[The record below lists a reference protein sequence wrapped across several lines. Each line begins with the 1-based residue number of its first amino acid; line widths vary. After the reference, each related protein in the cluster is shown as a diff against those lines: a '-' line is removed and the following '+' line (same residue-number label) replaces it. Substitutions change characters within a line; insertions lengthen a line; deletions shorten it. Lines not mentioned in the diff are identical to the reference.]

1 VQRYEQVHELS
12 RQGLSQ
18 RAIADRLGMHRDT
31 VERFRKA
38 ATFPEHAARPCRRRT
53 DRYTDYLQRRWA
65 EGCHNAAQLFQ
76 ELKGQGYTGSHY
88 TVRRQLARWR
98 AADGSAGM
106 GEPTATTLPRVIERP
121 SANRV
126 PWLRLKADTDVDAQE
141 QGFLQRLRTHCPEVR
156 AAADLAREFAAL
168 VKERHEGRWEGWL
181 AKAAAPDGVKEMRAF
196 AEGLK
201 KDEAAVRAALR
212 LEWSNG
218 QVEGQ
223 VNRLKVIK
231 RQMFGRAKFDLLRR
245 RVLGAN

>member
-1 VQRYEQVHELS
+1 MQES
-12 RQGLSQ
+12 
-18 RAIADRLGMHRDT
+18 MHA
-31 VERFRKA
+31 V
-38 ATFPEHAARPCRRRT
+38 T
-53 DRYTDYLQRRWA
+53 D
-65 EGCHNAAQLFQ
+65 LFTKT
-76 ELKGQGYTGSHY
+76 EP
-88 TVRRQLARWR
+88 
-98 AADGSAGM
+98 AGM